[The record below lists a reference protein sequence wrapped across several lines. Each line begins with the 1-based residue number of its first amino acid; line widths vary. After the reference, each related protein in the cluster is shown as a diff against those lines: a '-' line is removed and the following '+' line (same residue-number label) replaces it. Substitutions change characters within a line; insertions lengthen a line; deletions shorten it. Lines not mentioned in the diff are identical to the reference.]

1 MAFVHEITIHSFI
14 LTTNR
19 SLTLFR
25 KKEPF
30 GLLLRDFST
39 AGCLPVTKLTAS
51 KYSRVHAK
59 NSSFRR
65 FPDYSSAVGEWT
77 AWFIEADVAAC

>member
-25 KKEPF
+25 KKRTF
-30 GLLLRDFST
+30 RIAAARFFYV
-39 AGCLPVTKLTAS
+39 GCLPVTKLTAS